1 MHYSYPSPLR
11 LDEDNVKAQTVS
23 ITKLDVA
30 LNNAIFRAKISG
42 WTMILVDV
50 FLLLS
55 LSLSSSVLLSLDCKL
70 N

>member
-1 MHYSYPSPLR
+1 M
-11 LDEDNVKAQTVS
+11 DEDNVKAQTVS

-30 LNNAIFRAKISG
+30 LNNAIVRAKISG

>member
-1 MHYSYPSPLR
+1 MHYSYHSPLR

-30 LNNAIFRAKISG
+30 LNNAIVRAKISG